1 MGQTIVGFLLQL
13 FVFLELFLHSYKL
26 LLIIDAI
33 VNTFVAIIDTCAILY
48 YRPLLI
54 GDFRVNWP
62 ILAN

>member
-33 VNTFVAIIDTCAILY
+33 VNTFVAIL
-48 YRPLLI
+48 LLI
-54 GDFRVNWP
+54 
-62 ILAN
+62 LAQSCIIGHC